1 MYEVYVGDVG
11 TEVSL
16 NCGVDISTATVRKIL
31 VQKPNTT
38 AVVEWSAMAD
48 GANSIRYLTTTSDLD
63 VAGTYLLQPYVELP
77 GWSGKGETVELF
89 VRPAF
94 G

>member
-48 GANSIRYLTTTSDLD
+48 GANSIRYLTTTGDLD

-77 GWSGKGETVELF
+77 GLSGKGETVELF
-89 VRPAF
+89 VRPAI

>member
-48 GANSIRYLTTTSDLD
+48 GANSIRYLTTTGDLD
-63 VAGTYLLQPYVELP
+63 VSGTYLLQPYVELP

>member
-48 GANSIRYLTTTSDLD
+48 GANSIRYLTTTGDLD
-63 VAGTYLLQPYVELP
+63 VAGTYLLQPYVELQ

>member
-48 GANSIRYLTTTSDLD
+48 GANSIRYLTTTGDLD
-63 VAGTYLLQPYVELP
+63 VAGTYHLQPYVELP